1 MTEQSQSQEQP
12 KAELSKADSNSGAE
26 SSKPEKQPTSSVE
39 IFNLKT
45 QVLKSRFFS
54 TNHTNFSY

>member
-39 IFNLKT
+39 NPSSEIT
-45 QVLKSRFFS
+45 IFS